1 MMAVI
6 IFIALAS
13 LSDGS
18 RFQAARML
26 PISHVFRPVI
36 KVQFPCQPSTRPISR
51 RCGAKDGSVE
61 MPRPKLGQPI
71 QARDKTGQSVVK
83 QTGEPPV
90 EIPRVEELLRSL
102 MQGLPPGLASGASGL
117 REDIEN
123 NFRAVLRANLGKL
136 DLAGREE
143 FDTQRKVLER
153 TRARLE
159 ELEKRVAELE
169 RVNTS
174 GR

>member
-1 MMAVI
+1 
-6 IFIALAS
+6 
-13 LSDGS
+13 
-18 RFQAARML
+18 
-26 PISHVFRPVI
+26 
-36 KVQFPCQPSTRPISR
+36 VQFPCQPRTHPIPR
-51 RCGAKDGSVE
+51 RCGAKEGSVE
-61 MPRPKLGQPI
+61 ISRPKLGRRI
-71 QARDKTGQSVVK
+71 QRRDKTGQSAVNR
-83 QTGEPPV
+83 TGEPPV
-90 EIPRVEELLRSL
+90 EIPRVEDLLRSL

-153 TRARLE
+153 TRSRLE

-169 RVNTS
+169 RQNTS